1 MDAGLHMVV
10 VLPGLRSDIL
20 STTT

>member
-20 STTT
+20 STAT